1 MSHPSC
7 SDEADPSSP
16 DLATRARDALAA
28 ADDHPD
34 DVALRLIAA
43 EAFFHAGDTPQAVL
57 LAQQTVAQDPSNGRA
72 ARILSGLLAAMGDTP
87 AAIEAAEAAVRLE
100 PGQSEW
106 RLHLGALLAAQ
117 RRWRDAAEH
126 LAAHVESLA
135 ATVTG
140 WRLLSYVLNQAGQD
154 SRATA
159 AARQAV
165 AAEPAVIDH
174 RLNLA
179 SLLTTRGLY
188 AEAEDEIN
196 RALDIDTDHPA
207 AWRTLSGVLAA
218 RDKLAEALD
227 AAERAVA
234 LQPDQAEFRIHL
246 QYLRRHC
253 QLPDDPPMGAQ
264 TGHAIPPGQS
274 ERWMLH
280 PRNRRDATMAKP
292 SGFWRDAATRWRVIE
307 AVIRRDI
314 RTRFGHTRI
323 GYAWAIL
330 EPIGHLMTLGLVFYA
345 LNHSPP
351 PLGTNLFLYYITGLV
366 PFLMFSHV
374 SHDIMGAADGGN
386 VMLQLPIVRRTDLIV
401 AHALRQSA
409 TELIV
414 GIVIFAS
421 AALLGLQGLPADPPA
436 AAAGIMLLCLLG
448 LGIGAVNVVLAS
460 LFPSYETFYA
470 AVIRLLYFTSGI
482 YYSPIMMPDM
492 VRDWLV
498 WNPVLQGI
506 DLFRSGFF
514 SQYHPHWLNIEYLLA
529 WVVGSIGLGFSAER
543 ALRHRLRVA
552 A

>member
-1 MSHPSC
+1 LTDAPDSSH
-7 SDEADPSSP
+7 P
-16 DLATRARDALAA
+16 DLAARARDALAA
-28 ADDHPD
+28 ADDRPD

-43 EAFFHAGDTPQAVL
+43 EAFFRAGDTAQAVL
-57 LAQQTVAQDPSNGRA
+57 VARQVVAQAPSFARA
-72 ARILSGLLAAMGDTP
+72 ARVLSSFLAVAGDTA
-87 AAIEAAEAAVRLE
+87 AAIEAGEAAVRLQPE
-100 PGQSEW
+100 EAEW
-106 RLHLGALLAAQ
+106 RLHLGGLLVAQ

-126 LAAHVESLA
+126 LAVHVESAA
-135 ATVTG
+135 ATATG
-140 WRLLSYVLNQAGQD
+140 WRLLSFVLGQAGQD
-154 SRATA
+154 ARATE

-165 AAEPAVIDH
+165 AAEPLTIEH

-179 SLLTTRGLY
+179 SLLTTRGLCAD
-188 AEAEDEIN
+188 AEEEIN
-196 RALDIDTDHPA
+196 RALDIDPDHAA

-234 LQPDQAEFRIHL
+234 LEPERTEFRTHL

-253 QLPDDPPMGAQ
+253 QLPDDPL
-264 TGHAIPPGQS
+264 GHAMPAGQP
-274 ERWMLH
+274 ERWTLH
-280 PRNRRDATMAKP
+280 PRNRRDASMARP
-292 SGFWRDAATRWRVIE
+292 PGFWQDAATRWRVIG

-330 EPIGHLMTLGLVFYA
+330 EPIGHLLTLGMVFYA

-366 PFLMFSHV
+366 PFLMFGHV
-374 SHDIMGAADGGN
+374 SHDMMGAAEGGN
-386 VMLQLPIVRRTDLIV
+386 AMLQLPIVRRTDLIV
-401 AHALRQSA
+401 AHALRQFA

-414 GIVIFAS
+414 GIVIFGT
-421 AALLGLQGLPADPPA
+421 AALLGLQGMPADPPA
-436 AAAGIMLLCLLG
+436 AAAGAILLGLLG
-448 LGIGAVNVVLAS
+448 LGIGSVNVVLS
-460 LFPSYETFYA
+460 SFFPSYETFYA
-470 AVIRLLYFTSGI
+470 AVIRLLYFGSGI
-482 YYSPIMMPDM
+482 YYSPITMPDM

-514 SQYHPHWLNIEYLLA
+514 SQYHPHWLNVPYLLA
-529 WVVGSIGLGFSAER
+529 WIVGSIGLGFSAER
-543 ALRHRLRVA
+543 ALRRHLRVA